1 MLQTALTNF
10 RTLSFAFVMV
20 AMLMVGVMAPVHE
33 ASAQVPS
40 ESSLLNQ
47 IQQLLQL
54 VNELQQQLEVQ
65 RGGSEAT
72 PPSTAAYSC
81 IELTRS
87 MYLGSNDASTAGQ
100 VGKLQRFLQNTG
112 HYTYSEVTGYFG
124 PATQQAVQRWQSA
137 NGVVSNG
144 TPDTTGF
151 GLVGSKTRAAMS
163 LGCEV
168 EIEPVVSVTSV
179 SSDKNPVVKGSAY
192 NTKKVGFSI
201 GNGDK
206 VYGSGEISVKDNKW
220 SHRVQTDL
228 QTGSYTLTVYLDN
241 SKVASK
247 SFSVRNN
254 VDDSIRDDIADLE
267 DELEEY
273 GERYQDMISEA
284 SKYNVDGEVEDLLTK
299 ISRYINEAEEQ
310 YDDKDYGYAED
321 NIDQADDLLDELN
334 DILDDLEDGR
344 YTQVVAVNV
353 CPYTWTRTLKKGDTG
368 ADVKILQQ
376 FLSTDS
382 YTRVTLR
389 GSGSVN
395 NENTVFDQATADAV
409 SKFQLKY
416 RSEVLSP
423 LGLVNPTGELDA
435 STRAK
440 LNAVCAYGKTDD
452 TNSMLQEQIDHLLEI
467 IDNPSNSPS
476 DSERKSA
483 SEEELQTMLN
493 NLMQQIVQQQEE
505 AAELVGD
512 TESRDFWD
520 IEYPTHVYTVGAYEG
535 SYPDGDRHSFRYH
548 PQGEVTINMNKRSG
562 QSEDTML
569 ILTSY
574 EPVNWKLTG
583 DATEYVTR
591 VFLSGYYDQ
600 EITGIG
606 SDVEVVHLSHQSG
619 DRDYFYAYDE
629 GSANF
634 RDLREYVEDQS
645 DEEIYLYWA
654 SDYSLSTVNLGQK
667 G

>member
-33 ASAQVPS
+33 ASAQEAGPS
-40 ESSLLNQ
+40 E
-47 IQQLLQL
+47 
-54 VNELQQQLEVQ
+54 
-65 RGGSEAT
+65 
-72 PPSTAAYSC
+72 
-81 IELTRS
+81 
-87 MYLGSNDASTAGQ
+87 
-100 VGKLQRFLQNTG
+100 
-112 HYTYSEVTGYFG
+112 
-124 PATQQAVQRWQSA
+124 
-137 NGVVSNG
+137 
-144 TPDTTGF
+144 
-151 GLVGSKTRAAMS
+151 RAAMMEQINMLMGLIVQLMS
-163 LGCEV
+163 QLQVMQTQGV
-168 EIEPVVSVTSV
+168 ISEIESEKLPVIFTHPSKRQYEAGGTLDVKWTEGDGWFTGLKIENLKTGKVSFFRDALSADRLYELRAPTE
-179 SSDKNPVVKGSAY
+179 PGEYRLIAY
-192 NTKKVGFSI
+192 NYRGISDSADYLEYGVSRPFTVIVDQDTKAQEDLQRVLDELNSI
-201 GNGDK
+201 GN
-206 VYGSGEISVKDNKW
+206 KD
-220 SHRVQTDL
+220 TD
-228 QTGSYTLTVYLDN
+228 
-241 SKVASK
+241 
-247 SFSVRNN
+247 
-254 VDDSIRDDIADLE
+254 DLE
-267 DELEEY
+267 EDIEDLYEELEEY
-273 GERYQDMISEA
+273 EDRYDDVYQEA
-284 SKYNVDGEVEDLLTK
+284 REYDLDDVIEELLEEVDSYLEEAVEQYEDEDYSLVEDNLE
-299 ISRYINEAEEQ
+299 EAE
-310 YDDKDYGYAED
+310 
-321 NIDQADDLLDELN
+321 DLLDELN

-353 CPYTWTRTLKKGDTG
+353 CPYTWTRTLKVGDTG

-376 FLSTDS
+376 FLNTNSD
-382 YTRVTLR
+382 TRVALSGR
-389 GSGSVN
+389 GSAG
-395 NENTVFDQATADAV
+395 NENTVFDRATADAV
-409 SKFQLKY
+409 SKFQVKY

-440 LNAVCAYGKTDD
+440 LNNVCVYSKTDD
-452 TNSMLQEQIDHLLEI
+452 TNPVLQEQIDHLLKL

-476 DSERKSA
+476 DSKRKSA
-483 SEEELQTMLN
+483 SEQELQAMIN
-493 NLMQQIVQQQEE
+493 NLMQQIAQQQQET
-505 AAELVGD
+505 ELVGD

-520 IEYPTHVYTVGAYEG
+520 IEYPTHVYAVGAYEG
-535 SYPDGDRHSFRYH
+535 SYPDGDQHSFRYH
-548 PQGEVTINMNKRSG
+548 PQGEVTLNMNKRSG

-606 SDVEVVHLSHQSG
+606 SDVEVVHMSHQSG
-619 DRDYFYAYDE
+619 DREYFYAYDE

>member
-1 MLQTALTNF
+1 
-10 RTLSFAFVMV
+10 MV
-20 AMLMVGVMAPVHE
+20 AMLMVGVMTPVHE

-54 VNELQQQLEVQ
+54 VNELQQQLEAQ

-72 PPSTAAYSC
+72 SASTAAYSC

-112 HYTYSEVTGYFG
+112 HYTYGEVTGYFG

-151 GLVGSKTRAAMS
+151 GLVGSKTRAEMS

-321 NIDQADDLLDELN
+321 NIDQAEDLLDELN

-344 YTQVVAVNV
+344 VGSSDNTNELQSEINALMDQVEEAQNVPTGTETYRGYMDGRLFITTKNISHETAVNN
-353 CPYTWTRTLKKGDTG
+353 C
-368 ADVKILQQ
+368 
-376 FLSTDS
+376 
-382 YTRVTLR
+382 
-389 GSGSVN
+389 
-395 NENTVFDQATADAV
+395 
-409 SKFQLKY
+409 
-416 RSEVLSP
+416 
-423 LGLVNPTGELDA
+423 
-435 STRAK
+435 K
-440 LNAVCAYGKTDD
+440 LNAKNNPTKNIRCTWGESQIYDSAEVSNGV
-452 TNSMLQEQIDHLLEI
+452 LQEQIDHLLKL

-476 DSERKSA
+476 DSKRKSA
-483 SEEELQTMLN
+483 SEQELQAMIN
-493 NLMQQIVQQQEE
+493 NLMQQIAQQQQET
-505 AAELVGD
+505 ELVGD

-520 IEYPTHVYTVGAYEG
+520 IEYPTHVYAVGAYEG
-535 SYPDGDRHSFRYH
+535 SYPDGDQHSFRYH
-548 PQGEVTINMNKRSG
+548 PQGEVTLNMNKRSG

-606 SDVEVVHLSHQSG
+606 SDVEVVHMSHQSG
-619 DRDYFYAYDE
+619 DREYFYAYDE

-645 DEEIYLYWA
+645 DEEIYLYWS